1 MISNLTTHQK
11 AEIWV
16 NLDQIIQITTLST
29 VKDGYPST
37 EIIMANGV
45 AINVY
50 EKPVD
55 IANVAGS

>member
-16 NLDQIIQITTLST
+16 NLDQIIQISTLSA
-29 VKDGYPST
+29 VQDGYPST